1 MNTTNAVVLTAF
13 LVVAGRWSEG
23 KPLDIK
29 VAVGTGALA
38 LFLSV
43 LSSAD
48 EGLAGKFAVLV
59 LVSAVFLYG
68 PAIAKKAGLTK

>member
-13 LVVAGRWSEG
+13 LVVGGRWSEG

-29 VAVGTGALA
+29 VAIGTGALA
-38 LFLSV
+38 LFLSA
-43 LSSAD
+43 LNTANED
-48 EGLAGKFAVLV
+48 LASKFAVLV

-68 PAIAKKAGLTK
+68 PAIAKKAGLIK